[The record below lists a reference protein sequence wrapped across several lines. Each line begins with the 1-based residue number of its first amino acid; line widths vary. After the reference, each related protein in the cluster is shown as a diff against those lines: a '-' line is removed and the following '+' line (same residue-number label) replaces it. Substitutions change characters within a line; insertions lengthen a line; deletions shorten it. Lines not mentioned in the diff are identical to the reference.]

1 MNRDKHLPEVETET
15 TGEDDEE
22 PSVLLRR
29 KKFRRRAQSSFSS
42 TDSDETFS
50 EYSEGRKFV
59 VRDEQQQEQCT
70 GCSIGS
76 SRLKVDGDR
85 HAFFEVSPTDEIEAI
100 STRKTGSLN
109 GTGIKFQHDQIP
121 SAVSNQ
127 PSKGEIEEQA
137 SYKRVELR
145 SENGTQVADLYL
157 GRIYE
162 KPSSHNFYCPN
173 CHACVTKVIIRE
185 REWVNNTVS
194 KPIPSPV
201 DRFRCTSCLSFLA
214 PIGAWLFP
222 KLATPDREEEVLP
235 GQGNNAASIGI
246 RERETFQVLQETR
259 DHQRSQVGRDT
270 SSVPDQSVHCAV
282 TDKVEGDHAV
292 SNSTPTHS
300 SRNTTIADEGVNIK
314 QGRGKVGVNIKQG
327 RVVDRGVEAEP
338 SRFNRWEI
346 VKSIVYG
353 GLSESITSL
362 GIMTSAASANTAI
375 GNIIVLALANLIR
388 GLFILGHNL
397 RGLKTEQF
405 RRTSHEPV
413 DQYEVVLGNREN
425 YVLHCTLAIISFI
438 LFGLVP
444 TLVYVLTFTKSNNK
458 DFKLAAAVGAS
469 FLCIILLAIG
479 KASIQRP
486 KNWDAYAKTVA
497 TYIVI
502 AAWAGSFSYMA
513 GDLLDK
519 FIKKYNDWFERS
531 RSAFRLNLPLPE
543 MSLAEPAWGSL

>member
-1 MNRDKHLPEVETET
+1 MNRDKHPPEVETET

-29 KKFRRRAQSSFSS
+29 KKFRQRAQSSFSS

-50 EYSEGRKFV
+50 ENSDGRKFV

-70 GCSIGS
+70 GCSNGS

-109 GTGIKFQHDQIP
+109 GTGIKYQHDQIP
-121 SAVSNQ
+121 STVSNQ
-127 PSKGEIEEQA
+127 PSKEEIEEQA

-214 PIGAWLFP
+214 PMGAWLFP
-222 KLATPDREEEVLP
+222 KLATPDREEEVLS

-259 DHQRSQVGRDT
+259 DHQGSRVGRDT
-270 SSVPDQSVHCAV
+270 SRVPDQSVHCAV

-300 SRNTTIADEGVNIK
+300 SRNRTIADE
-314 QGRGKVGVNIKQG
+314 GVNIKQG

-362 GIMTSAASANTAI
+362 GIMTSAASANTAT

-397 RGLKTEQF
+397 RALKTQQF
-405 RRTSHEPV
+405 RRTSHELV
-413 DQYEVVLGNREN
+413 DRYEVVLGNREN

-444 TLVYVLTFTKSNNK
+444 TLVYALTFTKSNNK

-531 RSAFRLNLPLPE
+531 RSAFKLNLPLPE
-543 MSLAEPAWGSL
+543 MSLAESAWGSL

>member
-1 MNRDKHLPEVETET
+1 MNRDKHPPEVETET

-29 KKFRRRAQSSFSS
+29 KKFRQRAQSSFSS

-50 EYSEGRKFV
+50 ENSDGRKFV

-70 GCSIGS
+70 GCSNGS

-109 GTGIKFQHDQIP
+109 GTGIKYQHDQIP
-121 SAVSNQ
+121 STVSNQ
-127 PSKGEIEEQA
+127 PSKEEIEEQA

-214 PIGAWLFP
+214 PMGAWLFP
-222 KLATPDREEEVLP
+222 KLATPDREEEVLS

-259 DHQRSQVGRDT
+259 DHQGSRVGRDT
-270 SSVPDQSVHCAV
+270 SRVPDQSVHCAV

-300 SRNTTIADEGVNIK
+300 SRNRTIADEGVNIK
-314 QGRGKVGVNIKQG
+314 QVETG

-362 GIMTSAASANTAI
+362 GIMTSAASANTAT

-397 RGLKTEQF
+397 RALKTQQF
-405 RRTSHEPV
+405 RRTSHELV
-413 DQYEVVLGNREN
+413 DRYEVVLGNREN

-444 TLVYVLTFTKSNNK
+444 TLVYALTFTKSNNK

-531 RSAFRLNLPLPE
+531 RSAFKLNLPLPE
-543 MSLAEPAWGSL
+543 MSLAESAWGSL

>member
-235 GQGNNAASIGI
+235 GQ
-246 RERETFQVLQETR
+246 
-259 DHQRSQVGRDT
+259 
-270 SSVPDQSVHCAV
+270 V

-388 GLFILGHNL
+388 GLFILGHKL

-405 RRTSHEPV
+405 RTSHEPV